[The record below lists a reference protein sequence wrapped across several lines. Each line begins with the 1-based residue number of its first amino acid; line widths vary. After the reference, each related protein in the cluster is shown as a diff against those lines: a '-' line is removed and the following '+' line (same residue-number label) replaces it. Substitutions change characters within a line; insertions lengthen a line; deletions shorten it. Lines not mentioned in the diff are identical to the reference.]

1 MLRFFSGVT
10 LMDRIKKKH
19 NQGTAEVRHFGDNVR
34 ETRLRWFGHVQRG
47 DSEYIGRSMLKV
59 DLLSRRQKGRPKRGF
74 MDVGRENM

>member
-47 DSEYIGRSMLKV
+47 GSEYIGRRMIKMELPGRRHRG
-59 DLLSRRQKGRPKRGF
+59 DLWLCS
-74 MDVGRENM
+74 